1 MKRLNL
7 NFFAFTFTIMIL
19 IIANAHAADY
29 KVSLAKMPVYA
40 ESPEKGVLVEFSKAL
55 ASESGKSFQI
65 TVDPFARSMNNV
77 KSGEADIHMPL
88 IAIPDID
95 LTTLPYDY
103 STETIFHVNFV
114 LYTKKNSGIT
124 KEKLYSGGLKVETDI
139 AHVPYFDFKV
149 TGSAN
154 LVQSLK
160 KVNAGRIDAFIFA
173 DFASDP
179 LIKKFNLT
187 NIKRD
192 LFRVYDVKIILPK
205 GGRGGS
211 VDNFLSKTIASM
223 RTKGEFDKIMGIIDA
238 PYEDWQ
244 L

>member
-7 NFFAFTFTIMIL
+7 NLFAISCTIMLL
-19 IIANAHAADY
+19 IIANAQAADY
-29 KVSLAKMPVYA
+29 KVNLAKMPVYA
-40 ESPEKGVLVEFSKAL
+40 ESPEKGVLVELSKAL
-55 ASESGKSFQI
+55 ATESGKKI
-65 TVDPFARSMNNV
+65 DIAVDPFARSMNNV
-77 KSGEADIHMPL
+77 ETGKADFHMPL

-95 LTTLPYDY
+95 MSTLPYDY

-149 TGSAN
+149 NGSAN
-154 LVQSLK
+154 LIQSLK

-179 LIKKFNLT
+179 LIKKFNFT
-187 NIKRD
+187 NIRRD

-211 VDNFLSKTIASM
+211 VDRFLSETIASM
-223 RTKGEFDKIMGIIDA
+223 RTKGEFNKIMGIIEK
-238 PYEDWQ
+238 PYDDWQ